1 MSRQGVKPAAQDRAK
16 KTRDKLLA
24 AFESLLRE
32 KSFEAMSVAEIAA
45 RAGLSVGAVYRRF
58 ENKDAFIPAIFDLYR
73 ARVERLAASP
83 EGQFQPDPEAG
94 LRVALRGM
102 TAMAWT
108 FLKRE
113 GHLVRAA
120 HLYARLRPDL
130 VGDEWDAMIEAGV
143 ASYRQLVDFFAG
155 EIARPD
161 PDEAARVLFY
171 LLNTSMIEYGLYRDD
186 GPGAALTISDT
197 GFTDAMADAMYGY
210 LTAPDL

>member
-1 MSRQGVKPAAQDRAK
+1 MTRQGVKPAAQDRAK

-24 AFESLLRE
+24 AFEALLKE
-32 KSFEAMSVAEIAA
+32 KSFEAMSVADIAG

-73 ARVERLAASP
+73 ERVEALAASP
-83 EGQFQPDPEAG
+83 EGQYVPDLDAG

-102 TAMAWT
+102 TAIAWS
-108 FLKRE
+108 FLKRD

-130 VGDEWDAMIEAGV
+130 VGDEWEAMIEAGV
-143 ASYRQLVDFFAG
+143 ASYRQLVDAFAD

-171 LLNTSMIEYGLYRDD
+171 LLNTSMIEYGLYRED
-186 GPGAALTISDT
+186 GPGAALSISDA

-210 LTAPDL
+210 LTAPEI

>member
-45 RAGLSVGAVYRRF
+45 RAGLSVGAV
-58 ENKDAFIPAIFDLYR
+58 FDLYR